1 MARKSRAFTL
11 PSAIL
16 PGACELVHILLNQ
29 YALTFRSQYSSI
41 NKEPMNAR
49 TLR

>member
-16 PGACELVHILLNQ
+16 PGAGELVHILLNQ
-29 YALTFRSQYSSI
+29 IGRAHV
-41 NKEPMNAR
+41 
-49 TLR
+49 